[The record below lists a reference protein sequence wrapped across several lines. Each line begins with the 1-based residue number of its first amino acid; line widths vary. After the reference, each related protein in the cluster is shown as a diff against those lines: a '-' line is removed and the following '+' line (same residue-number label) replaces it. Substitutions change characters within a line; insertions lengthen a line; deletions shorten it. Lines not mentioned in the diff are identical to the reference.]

1 MNYNKIQKL
10 SEKDQINWLR
20 LARTHNIG
28 PKTFFK
34 ILSLFN
40 SLEEA
45 INNVPHFARRGGA
58 KKPVEALAV
67 ELAEKEILITQKNGA
82 QIIPFCDENYPKLLR
97 EIYDPPALI
106 TCKGNIDIFNNSIL
120 AIAGPRNAS
129 LNGKKFAYKIA
140 NDLGNYNMII
150 SSGMARGIDSY
161 AHQGALKK
169 GTIAVLAGGIDNIY
183 PSENKNLYHQILE
196 NGLIIS
202 ENAFGT
208 IPKSINFPKR
218 NRIISGISLGLI
230 VVEAGMRSGT
240 LITARYAIEQNRE
253 IMAVPG
259 SPFDYRCHGSNR
271 LIKDGAKL
279 IENAED
285 VMQEI
290 NNLTNNKD
298 LIDFLDSED
307 KEFNGFAPKIP
318 EENELDSA
326 KKEILQN
333 LSHSPVALEELLS
346 ITEIPTNIANI
357 ILIQLELA
365 DIIENNHD
373 MINFKEPMKN

>member
-10 SEKDQINWLR
+10 SEKDQVNWLR

-45 INNVPHFARRGGA
+45 INNVPHFARMGGA
-58 KKPVEALAV
+58 KKPVQALAP
-67 ELAEKEILITQKNGA
+67 ELAEKEILMTKKNGA
-82 QIIPFCDENYPKLLR
+82 QIVPFCDENYPKLLR

-106 TCKGNIDIFNNSIL
+106 TCKGNLEILNNSII

-129 LNGKKFAYKIA
+129 LNGKKFAHKVS
-140 NDLGNYNMII
+140 NDLGKYDIII

-169 GTIAVLAGGIDNIY
+169 GTIAVLAGGVDNIY

-208 IPKSINFPKR
+208 VPKSINFPKR

-230 VVEAGMRSGT
+230 VVEAGIRSGT

-279 IENAED
+279 VENAED

-298 LIDFLDSED
+298 LIDFLDSENE
-307 KEFNGFAPKIP
+307 EFNGFTPKIP
-318 EENELDSA
+318 EENELHSV

-333 LSHSPVALEELLS
+333 LSHSPIELEELLS
-346 ITEIPTNIANI
+346 ITEIPTHIANI

-373 MINFKEPMKN
+373 MINLKNNSL